1 MLPVPIII
9 YVDPGRIAVRA
20 DPRALRIEIAPP
32 ISSPK
37 LRRRLIAAG
46 LLLAAGT
53 ILGAIRL
60 GLEWRQVAGG
70 RETLP
75 PIVLA
80 LLSAA
85 VLVGAPGALFGLIA
99 LFFAE
104 ETIEIADGAI
114 RREIA
119 VFGGARQRTLPR
131 GAATRLL
138 WTTRPVPPWW
148 TWTFR
153 RLALVHGRERL
164 GIGATLG
171 TAEKETLEGIVRRAI
186 E

>member
-1 MLPVPIII
+1 V
-9 YVDPGRIAVRA
+9 VSARIAVRA
-20 DPRALRIEIAPP
+20 DPRALRIDIAPP
-32 ISSPK
+32 ISSPP
-37 LRRRLIAAG
+37 LRRRLIAAAI
-46 LLLAAGT
+46 LLASGT
-53 ILGAIRL
+53 VLGAIRL
-60 GLEWRQVAGG
+60 GLEWRQLAAG

-75 PIVLA
+75 AAVLL

-85 VLVGAPGALFGLIA
+85 VLVGAPAALFGLIA

-104 ETIEIADGAI
+104 EILEIAEATI
-114 RREIA
+114 LREISI
-119 VFGGARQRTLPR
+119 FGGAERRTLRR
-131 GAATRLL
+131 GADTRLL

-153 RLALVHGRERL
+153 RLALATGRERL

-171 TAEKETLEGIVRRAI
+171 TAEKEMLERIVRHAI

>member
-1 MLPVPIII
+1 MVSA
-9 YVDPGRIAVRA
+9 RIAVRA
-20 DPRALRIEIAPP
+20 DPRALRIDIAPP
-32 ISSPK
+32 ISSPA

-46 LLLAAGT
+46 IALASGT

-60 GLEWRQVAGG
+60 GLEWRQLAAG

-75 PIVLA
+75 ASVLL

-85 VLVGAPGALFGLIA
+85 VLVGAPAALFGLVA

-104 ETIEIADGAI
+104 ETLEIAEATI
-114 RREIA
+114 LREISI
-119 VFGGARQRTLPR
+119 FGSAERRTLRR
-131 GAATRLL
+131 GGETRLV

-153 RLALVHGRERL
+153 RLALVTGRERL

-171 TAEKETLEGIVRRAI
+171 TAEKEELERIVRRAI

>member
-1 MLPVPIII
+1 VFTA
-9 YVDPGRIAVRA
+9 RIAVRA
-20 DPRALRIEIAPP
+20 DPRALRIDVAPP
-32 ISSPK
+32 ISSPP

-46 LLLAAGT
+46 ILLASGT
-53 ILGAIRL
+53 IIGAIRL
-60 GLEWRQVAGG
+60 GLEWRQLAAG

-75 PIVLA
+75 AGVLL

-85 VLVGAPGALFGLIA
+85 VLVGAPAALFGLIA

-104 ETIEIADGAI
+104 ETLEITDAAI
-114 RREIA
+114 LREISI
-119 VFGGARQRTLPR
+119 FGGAQRRTFPR
-131 GAATRLL
+131 GADTRLI

-153 RLALVHGRERL
+153 RLAVVTGRERL

-171 TAEKETLEGIVRRAI
+171 TAEKETLEQIVRRAI